1 MRITFLLTQDLSS
14 PSGLGRYF
22 PWAKELTRLGY
33 DVRIIAL
40 HPDFERLSARH
51 TVMDGVAVDYVGQM
65 HVKKSGSTKTYFSLF
80 QLLWVVFIGTLKLT
94 VAVLA
99 GPTDLIII
107 GKPHPMNSIAGLVAK
122 FLRPHTHTILD
133 VDDYE
138 AGSNRFQS
146 KWQKRLLAWFEDA
159 MPRYVSMVTCNT
171 HFNMSRLEKL
181 GITAKKMVYLPNG
194 IDADRFKSPD
204 TGALAQLRKSLGLE
218 YHQVIAYIGSM
229 SLTNHAVDLLLRAFV
244 AVRSRL
250 PNARLLLVG
259 GGEDLEKLQKLSN
272 DLGIDDAVIFTG
284 RVDPSQISL
293 YYALSDLS
301 VDPVHDDDA
310 ARGRCPLKM
319 FETWACGVPFITGD
333 VGDRK
338 GLIGDSSA
346 GLIVLPGDVA
356 NLVNAIIRILEFPE
370 TSEMMRRQGFL
381 AVIEFQWTKITIHFK
396 KEMIS
401 ILFKRDSN

>member
-80 QLLWVVFIGTLKLT
+80 QLLWVVFIGTLKIT

-138 AGSNRFQS
+138 ASSNRFQS

-159 MPRYVSMVTCNT
+159 MPRYASMVTCNT

-181 GITAKKMVYLPNG
+181 GIPAKKMVYLPNG

-319 FETWACGVPFITGD
+319 FESWACGVPFITGD
-333 VGDRK
+333 VGDRRLLADDPPAAWLIK
-338 GLIGDSSA
+338 PGDEHSLANGLQKLFSDSTFQQQLKLA
-346 GLIVLPGDVA
+346 GLEKVKQYFWQTIAVRA
-356 NLVNAIIRILEFPE
+356 E
-370 TSEMMRRQGFL
+370 TIFINSL
-381 AVIEFQWTKITIHFK
+381 ADDYSK
-396 KEMIS
+396 
-401 ILFKRDSN
+401 